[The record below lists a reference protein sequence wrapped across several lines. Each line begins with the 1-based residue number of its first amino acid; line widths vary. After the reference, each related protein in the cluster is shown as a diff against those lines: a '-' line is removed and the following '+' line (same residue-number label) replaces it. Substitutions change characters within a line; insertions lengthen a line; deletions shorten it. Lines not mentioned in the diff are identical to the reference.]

1 MMEDFH
7 IFHGN
12 DGTVRCGNGMWQHAV
27 VKDRGDPAAFDGR
40 ENLHRTP
47 RLRSKSRR
55 QATRLG
61 YFVPVFSSCSR
72 GEK

>member
-7 IFHGN
+7 ILEMTAQFF
-12 DGTVRCGNGMWQHAV
+12 CGNGMWQHAV

-47 RLRSKSRR
+47 RLRSKSRCD
-55 QATRLG
+55 TSWLL
-61 YFVPVFSSCSR
+61 CS
-72 GEK
+72 GVQ